1 MHPEDS
7 TMTSVYL
14 PGIAGAG
21 DLVAELA
28 QTASRTGANAGLWPG
43 LTVYRFTAPAGPT
56 WEEIQSLSL
65 CVVAQGR
72 KSVTV
77 DGESYLYDPFHYLVL
92 ASHLHFQAE
101 VLEAS
106 VGLPFLSFVLQ
117 IDPSLVRQ
125 VSSDMLERRTT
136 AFRPR
141 EAPGARGASGDG
153 PPPRACLSAL
163 DAELVGVVLR
173 FLRAVKS
180 PADRRV
186 LAPLYLRELVYRV
199 LQREQYARLLA
210 LAAAEAASNP
220 VSAVLEY
227 VRAHLAEPLT
237 VADLA
242 DLVRLSPSAFAH
254 LFRDVTGRSPYQ
266 FVKEMRLDRA
276 RELLVDGH
284 LTVARISK
292 EVGYASVSHFISEF
306 RGRFGVTPRA
316 YFDAHALNRELD
328 TQRLEARGAGMG
340 NTSAGSRYT

>member
-1 MHPEDS
+1 
-7 TMTSVYL
+7 MTSGYL
-14 PGIAGAG
+14 PSTVGGG

-28 QTASRTGANAGLWPG
+28 SMATQSGPNSGLWPG
-43 LTVYRFTAPAGPT
+43 LTIYRFTAPAGPT

-65 CVVAQGR
+65 CIVAQGR
-72 KSVTV
+72 KAVTV
-77 DGESYLYDPFHYLVL
+77 GGETYLYDPFRYLVL

-101 VLEAS
+101 ILEATL
-106 VGLPFLSFVLQ
+106 GRPFLSLVLQ
-117 IDPSLVRQ
+117 IDPALVRQ

-136 AFRPR
+136 VFRPR
-141 EAPGARGASGDG
+141 DAAAASAAQ
-153 PPPRACLSAL
+153 ACVSAL
-163 DAELVGVVLR
+163 DQDLLGVVLR
-173 FLRAVKS
+173 FLRAVKDT
-180 PADRRV
+180 ADRRV
-186 LAPLYLRELVYRV
+186 LAPLYLQELVYRV

-210 LAAAEAASNP
+210 LAAAQSASNP

-227 VRAHLAEPLT
+227 VRAHLSEPLT
-237 VADLA
+237 VADMA

-276 RELLVDGH
+276 RELLVDGN

-316 YFDAHALNRELD
+316 YYDAHALHSELD
-328 TQRLEARGAGMG
+328 TQRAKDGTRATLA
-340 NTSAGSRYT
+340 

>member
-1 MHPEDS
+1 
-7 TMTSVYL
+7 MTSAYL

-28 QTASRTGANAGLWPG
+28 ATATGTGANTGLWPG
-43 LTVYRFTAPAGPT
+43 LTIYRFTAPAGPT

-72 KSVTV
+72 KAVTV
-77 DGESYLYDPFHYLVL
+77 GGERYLYDPFHYLVL

-106 VGLPFLSFVLQ
+106 VGRPFLSFVLQ
-117 IDPSLVRQ
+117 IDPSVVRQ

-141 EAPGARGASGDG
+141 DGHAGLLPAPQ
-153 PPPRACLSAL
+153 ACVSAL
-163 DAELVGVVLR
+163 DAELLGVVLR

-186 LAPLYLRELVYRV
+186 LAPLYLQETVYRV

-210 LAAAEAASNP
+210 LAAAQSASNP

-227 VRAHLAEPLT
+227 VRAHLSEPLT
-237 VADLA
+237 VADMA
-242 DLVRLSPSAFAH
+242 ELVCLSPSAFAH

-276 RELLVDGH
+276 RELLADGQ
-284 LTVARISK
+284 LTVTRISK

-316 YFDAHALNRELD
+316 YYDR
-328 TQRLEARGAGMG
+328 MG
-340 NTSAGSRYT
+340 NISAGSRYP

>member
-1 MHPEDS
+1 
-7 TMTSVYL
+7 MTSGYL
-14 PGIAGAG
+14 PSTVGGG

-28 QTASRTGANAGLWPG
+28 SMATLSGPNAGLWPG
-43 LTVYRFTAPAGPT
+43 LTIYRFTAPAGPT

-65 CVVAQGR
+65 CIVAQGR
-72 KSVTV
+72 KAVTV
-77 DGESYLYDPFHYLVL
+77 GGETYLYDPFRYLVL

-101 VLEAS
+101 ILEATL
-106 VGLPFLSFVLQ
+106 GRPFLSLVLQ
-117 IDPSLVRQ
+117 IDPALVRQ

-136 AFRPR
+136 VFRPR
-141 EAPGARGASGDG
+141 DAAAPSAAQ
-153 PPPRACLSAL
+153 ACVSAL
-163 DAELVGVVLR
+163 DQDLLGVVLR
-173 FLRAVKS
+173 FLRAVKDT
-180 PADRRV
+180 ADRRV
-186 LAPLYLRELVYRV
+186 LAPLYLQELVYRV

-210 LAAAEAASNP
+210 LAAAQSASNP

-227 VRAHLAEPLT
+227 VRAHLSEPLT
-237 VADLA
+237 VADMA

-276 RELLVDGH
+276 RELLVDGN

-316 YFDAHALNRELD
+316 YYDAHALHSELD
-328 TQRLEARGAGMG
+328 TQRAKDGARA
-340 NTSAGSRYT
+340 TLA